1 MMHRSCDGCK
11 YDLGGGR
18 DNCLENVAYECRD
31 GGGFEHWT
39 PNAPE
44 TSRSEVPA
52 ANAHPLDASV
62 PLVAPAFGSG
72 ATAIKDEL
80 IAVCGNE
87 EDEEEEP
94 QEEDFGGV
102 DREYTEDCFMC
113 GAKNGIKGF
122 ISGYNGH
129 HRGVCSVCGIR
140 FIE

>member
-1 MMHRSCDGCK
+1 MKHTSCDGCK

-18 DNCLENVAYECRD
+18 DNCTENVAYECRD

-39 PNAPE
+39 PKE
-44 TSRSEVPA
+44 TI
-52 ANAHPLDASV
+52 
-62 PLVAPAFGSG
+62 VAVYEECD
-72 ATAIKDEL
+72 DEK
-80 IAVCGNE
+80 
-87 EDEEEEP
+87 P

-113 GAKNGIKGF
+113 GAKNGIKGW